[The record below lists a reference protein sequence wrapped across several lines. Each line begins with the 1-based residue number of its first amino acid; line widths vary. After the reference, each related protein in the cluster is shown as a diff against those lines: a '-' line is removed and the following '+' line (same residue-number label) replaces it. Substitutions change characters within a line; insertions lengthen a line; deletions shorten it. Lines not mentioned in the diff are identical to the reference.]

1 MKTKI
6 LPPTY
11 FMLFLFLSFGL
22 HFIIPVLTI
31 IHVPYS
37 YLGFVFI
44 ISGIILNLWADKA
57 FKNSKTTVKP
67 YEQPSALET
76 GGTFR
81 ISRHPMYL
89 GMTFIL
95 LGEALLL
102 GSLITFIFP
111 VLFIILSE
119 ILYIPYE
126 EKNLEQVFG
135 EEYREYKKRV
145 RRWI

>member
-1 MKTKI
+1 MKTRT

-11 FMLFLFLSFGL
+11 FMLSLLLSLGL

-44 ISGIILNLWADKA
+44 ISGIILNLWADRA

-67 YEQPSALET
+67 YEQPSTLET
-76 GGTFR
+76 RGAFR

-95 LGEALLL
+95 LGEALFL